1 MIKRYRE
8 RKFIEATKFENNFES
23 IQEIIDFVGL
33 PVHVEYT
40 SSGIQMRIIRN
51 PYNVVIVKVGE
62 YVTKAEDGTVGVIT
76 ESDLSAKYDEV
87 IEE

>member
-8 RKFIEATKFENNFES
+8 RKFIEAAQFENNFES
-23 IQEIIDFVGL
+23 IQEIINFVGI

-62 YVTKAEDGTVGVIT
+62 YVTKAEDGTIGVIT
-76 ESDLSAKYDEV
+76 GTDLVARYDEV
-87 IEE
+87 E